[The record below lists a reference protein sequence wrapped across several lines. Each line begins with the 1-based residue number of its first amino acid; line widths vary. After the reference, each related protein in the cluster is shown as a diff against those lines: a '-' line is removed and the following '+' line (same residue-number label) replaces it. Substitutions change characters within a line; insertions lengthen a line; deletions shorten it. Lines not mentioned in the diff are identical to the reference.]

1 MTTRTVNIVF
11 PDASAPAGQMFSASQ
26 QARLNRVGKTTVH
39 VGRPD
44 SDQAFVRRI
53 GDATALMLGWDLP
66 RAVMAKAK
74 RLELIAFAGIGVGSY
89 VDLDAAT
96 AQGITVT
103 NTPGYADNTVAEH
116 ALALLFALARRIPSQ
131 SSALRDGRWAPTQG
145 IELRGKQLGIIGFGG
160 IGQRMAQLGHAIGM
174 GVKVWTPHPERYQD
188 ATKDGTGINFSKDG
202 KDGTGKDGTGIN
214 FSKDGTGINFAEF
227 DDLLETS
234 DAISVHVAHCERT
247 HGLLDAAA
255 FARIKPGALL
265 INTARGAIVD
275 EAGLLDSLDNGSL
288 AGAGL
293 DVFVHEP
300 LPAGHWLATHPK
312 VIATPH
318 SAYDTPEATAA
329 IYDLAID
336 SIEGYYAGNPRH
348 VVSPAAA
355 KSGK

>member
-1 MTTRTVNIVF
+1 MSTRTVNIVF

-188 ATKDGTGINFSKDG
+188 ATKDGTGINF
-202 KDGTGKDGTGIN
+202 
-214 FSKDGTGINFAEF
+214 AEF

-247 HGLLDAAA
+247 HGLLYAAA